1 MMEFR
6 VLSTRLYGFARRDA
20 VRDSW
25 SRRNWPSLGMIV
37 EQVVGVI
44 DKREYGVVE
53 VSKLEGGCSR
63 LVDRVLCRC
72 GEGVRE
78 GRMDEAA
85 RRVVDL
91 VPYWCLGGLEKGLGA
106 TDAGTKGR
114 RSGGEP
120 GVEGAGG
127 GCEVAGGK

>member
-1 MMEFR
+1 M
-6 VLSTRLYGFARRDA
+6 
-20 VRDSW
+20 
-25 SRRNWPSLGMIV
+25 
-37 EQVVGVI
+37 
-44 DKREYGVVE
+44 
-53 VSKLEGGCSR
+53 SKLEGGCSR